1 MKNDEFYIG
10 YLEKAPAGIARHT
23 KRTVAMLILS
33 AVAVAVLFVFGQKA
47 FYPST
52 FEFLNY
58 RTFEGIIAE
67 HPYPMLRVM
76 QPNEAGALPTYSHFY
91 LVSEGKFGAQEA
103 VASLGGQRVRLEGA
117 LIYRDDQVMIELKPG
132 TVETIEQTSLGAG
145 SEEEELGTFTL
156 TGEIVDSKCFLGVMN
171 PGDHKTHRSCAVR
184 CISGGIPPLFVVKDT
199 EGEVS
204 YLLLVGEDGSS
215 VNTQVL
221 DKVAEPL
228 EITGAVT
235 QQGDVL
241 IMKSNPATYRRLTP

>member
-1 MKNDEFYIG
+1 MNNDEFYIG
-10 YLEKAPAGIARHT
+10 YLEKAPEGIAKHT
-23 KRTVAMLILS
+23 KRTVGVLLVS
-33 AVAVAVLFVFGQKA
+33 AIAVAVLFVFGQKA

-58 RTFEGIIAE
+58 RTFEGILQE

-76 QPNEAGALPTYSHFY
+76 QPAGEGALPTYSHFY

-103 VASLGGQRVRLEGA
+103 AASLEGQRVRLEGA
-117 LIYRDDQVMIELKPG
+117 LIYRDDQIMIEIKPG
-132 TVETIEQTSLGAG
+132 TLEAIEESSGGPGLEEKELGA
-145 SEEEELGTFTL
+145 FTL

-171 PGDHKTHRSCAVR
+171 PGDHKTHRSCAAR
-184 CISGGIPPLFVVKDT
+184 CISGGIPPLFVVKDR
-199 EGEVS
+199 EGQVS

-215 VNTQVL
+215 VHTQVL

-241 IMKSNPATYRRLTP
+241 IMKSDPATYRRLTP